1 LHEVWFAGQSGEVG
15 TWLQHLYEVILCPST
30 QKTHHRAHAQ
40 EQLHRGDQPRGLEG
54 YQQQGRVLPMSWI
67 VFDRVDELNRQIREL
82 ELQVRVEKLERTLGE
97 AIRHIGM
104 LQGSDANKNEDVQ
117 WMQSVLEE
125 TKR

>member
-1 LHEVWFAGQSGEVG
+1 
-15 TWLQHLYEVILCPST
+15 
-30 QKTHHRAHAQ
+30 
-40 EQLHRGDQPRGLEG
+40 
-54 YQQQGRVLPMSWI
+54 MSWI

-97 AIRHIGM
+97 AIRYIKIS
-104 LQGSDANKNEDVQ
+104 QGSNANENENVQ

>member
-1 LHEVWFAGQSGEVG
+1 
-15 TWLQHLYEVILCPST
+15 
-30 QKTHHRAHAQ
+30 
-40 EQLHRGDQPRGLEG
+40 
-54 YQQQGRVLPMSWI
+54 MSWI